1 MTHPQIIKISVIIK
15 KQISFR
21 KEYVVLALIKKE
33 AKAADPILLVQS
45 KAMLSD
51 ISYYERAESI

>member
-21 KEYVVLALIKKE
+21 KEYIVLALIKK
-33 AKAADPILLVQS
+33 KKQKRLILP
-45 KAMLSD
+45 
-51 ISYYERAESI
+51 Y